1 MTPAEEFRD
10 LTISHQIG
18 LLRLS
23 NATVRKMLGL
33 LARTEA
39 DIVRQLRLVDPESR
53 VGQRLDRQLAVV
65 SRMYREAYDDLA
77 GVLIADMDD
86 LAVYE
91 AQFTARQLRYTVGVA
106 FDAPTRSV
114 VVAAVNS
121 RPFQGRFLREWMAG
135 IGEDQG
141 RRVRDAVR
149 IGFVEGESLSQ
160 IVARIRGT
168 RAAGFKDGILEIGR
182 RSTER
187 IVRTAITHTA
197 ARAREAAFASSGD
210 LVRGVQWTS
219 VLDGRTSLVC
229 AARDGK
235 EYPMN
240 EGPRPPAH
248 PNCRSQITAVLDG
261 FPAPDRT
268 TYEDWLKRQ
277 PKEFQDEVLGPT
289 RAKAWRAGAIP
300 LGRFVDRK
308 GRAWSLD
315 ELRRREGLDI

>member
-1 MTPAEEFRD
+1 MTAANDLRD
-10 LTISHQIG
+10 QTVSHQIG

-23 NATVRKMLGL
+23 NATVAKMLAL

-39 DIVRQLRLVDPESR
+39 DIVRQLRLVDPDSVIGR
-53 VGQRLDRQLAVV
+53 RLDAQIATV
-65 SRMYREAYDDLA
+65 SRMYREAYDELTGTLVSDLA
-77 GVLIADMDD
+77 D
-86 LAVYE
+86 LAEYE
-91 AQFTARQLRYTVGVA
+91 AQYTARQLTRAVGTSFNV
-106 FDAPTRSV
+106 PTRSV
-114 VVAAVNS
+114 VVAAANS

-149 IGFVEGESLSQ
+149 IGFVEGESLAQ
-160 IVARIRGT
+160 IVARVRGT
-168 RAAGFKDGILEIGR
+168 RVAGFKDGILEIGR

-197 ARAREAAFASSGD
+197 TRAREAAFASNGD

-235 EYPMN
+235 EYPIN

-261 FPAPDRT
+261 LPPPDRT
-268 TYEDWLKRQ
+268 TYEEWLRRQ
-277 PKEFQDEVLGPT
+277 STEFQNEVLGPA
-289 RAKAWRAGAIP
+289 RARAWRSGEVP
-300 LGRFVDRK
+300 LGGFVDRK
-308 GRAWSLD
+308 GQAWSLD